1 MQTIHRFFQEPEQ
14 SFFLFGARGTGKS
27 TWLGDNCHNAL
38 FINLLEADVLR
49 EYSARPER
57 LASTVNAH
65 PETKTVVIDEIQKE
79 PMLLPVV
86 HQLIEEHRGYRFIL
100 TGSSA
105 RKLKKA
111 GVDLLAG
118 RALNTTMHP
127 FMAAEIGEAFD
138 VARSLRDGMVPIVV
152 ASPTPGEVLKTYISI
167 YIREEIK
174 SEGLVRNLGAFAR
187 FLESAALSHGQPLN
201 ISNVARDCQV
211 ERKTVEGYFSILE
224 DLLIAFRI
232 PVFTRR
238 ARRAIACHPKFY
250 FFDCGVF
257 RSIRPKGPLD
267 SIQEISGGA
276 LEGLVA
282 QHLRAWIDY
291 SRGDVTLSYWRTS
304 SGSEVDFVM
313 YGESCFHAIEVK
325 AAERVRPEDLR
336 ALRAFKEDYPEC
348 SPLLVYMGTERLRI
362 GDVLCVPCR
371 EFLLGLVPG
380 KEIFRE

>member
-1 MQTIHRFFQEPEQ
+1 
-14 SFFLFGARGTGKS
+14 
-27 TWLGDNCHNAL
+27 
-38 FINLLEADVLR
+38 
-49 EYSARPER
+49 
-57 LASTVNAH
+57 
-65 PETKTVVIDEIQKE
+65 
-79 PMLLPVV
+79 
-86 HQLIEEHRGYRFIL
+86 
-100 TGSSA
+100 
-105 RKLKKA
+105 
-111 GVDLLAG
+111 
-118 RALNTTMHP
+118 
-127 FMAAEIGEAFD
+127 MAAEIGEAFD